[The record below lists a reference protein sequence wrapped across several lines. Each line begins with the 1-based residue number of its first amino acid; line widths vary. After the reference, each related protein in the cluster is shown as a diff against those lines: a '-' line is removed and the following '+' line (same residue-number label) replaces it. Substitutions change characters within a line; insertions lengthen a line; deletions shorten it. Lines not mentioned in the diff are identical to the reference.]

1 MLNYRAVP
9 GGQSDPECTHVIL
22 EQEEYG
28 RLVAEKQ
35 RAVADAAE
43 AKRSARLQID
53 REWRNA
59 QAEIEQA
66 KQEAQEIVEMCIR
79 DRGCGAKRSFATCES
94 KLRNL
99 RNLRNGID
107 RHASKG
113 IRPEK

>member
-22 EQEEYG
+22 EKEEYG

-35 RAVADAAE
+35 RAVEDAAE

-66 KQEAQEIVEMCIR
+66 KQEARKPWTVCR
-79 DRGCGAKRSFATCES
+79 RRLTGHTGKSSTC
-94 KLRNL
+94 KV
-99 RNLRNGID
+99 
-107 RHASKG
+107 
-113 IRPEK
+113 